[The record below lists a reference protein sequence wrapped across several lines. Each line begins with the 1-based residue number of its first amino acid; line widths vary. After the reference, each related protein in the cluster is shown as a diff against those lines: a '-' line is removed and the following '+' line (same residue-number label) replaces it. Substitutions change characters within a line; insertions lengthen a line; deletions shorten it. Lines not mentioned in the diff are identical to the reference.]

1 MCSALQPGWAVT
13 ALAAF
18 TTSAACGYKWCA
30 CTPPLTELDGGA
42 LVRIEW
48 RPRRP
53 RVFTHQRSLSSD
65 PHLRVWGR
73 AVLTWGR
80 LAARRGTRDK
90 WQKDGQGAT
99 LSADERKRK
108 EKEKKRLRR
117 AQQNRETSK
126 WRGVGGFQAVNGLFF
141 TDPSGTRRTGVPPAL
156 CDGVRQKGCNK

>member
-1 MCSALQPGWAVT
+1 MRVQVVRLHTPADRAGW
-13 ALAAF
+13 
-18 TTSAACGYKWCA
+18 
-30 CTPPLTELDGGA
+30 
-42 LVRIEW
+42 
-48 RPRRP
+48 RRP
-53 RVFTHQRSLSSD
+53 RTHRVAPTSTTCIHASALAVVRSSSQG
-65 PHLRVWGR
+65 LG
-73 AVLTWGR
+73 AGVLTWGR

>member
-1 MCSALQPGWAVT
+1 
-13 ALAAF
+13 
-18 TTSAACGYKWCA
+18 
-30 CTPPLTELDGGA
+30 
-42 LVRIEW
+42 
-48 RPRRP
+48 
-53 RVFTHQRSLSSD
+53 
-65 PHLRVWGR
+65 
-73 AVLTWGR
+73 LTWGR